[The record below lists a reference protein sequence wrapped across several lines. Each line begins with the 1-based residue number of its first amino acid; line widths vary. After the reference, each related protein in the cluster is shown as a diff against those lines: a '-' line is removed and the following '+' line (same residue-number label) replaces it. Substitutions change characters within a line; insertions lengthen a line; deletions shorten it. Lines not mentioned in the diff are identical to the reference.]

1 MAAAIFQLPVVGVP
15 IYTKSL
21 GGVDSLYSIVQMPQG
36 IPVATVAINGGA
48 NAGLMAAKIL
58 AVSDD
63 ELLTRLKNY
72 KEGLK
77 DKVVA
82 KKEKLEQIGY
92 REYLKQM

>member
-1 MAAAIFQLPVVGVP
+1 M
-15 IYTKSL
+15 
-21 GGVDSLYSIVQMPQG
+21 
-36 IPVATVAINGGA
+36 AINGGA

-63 ELLTRLKNY
+63 ALLLKLKNY

-92 REYLKQM
+92 RDYLKQM